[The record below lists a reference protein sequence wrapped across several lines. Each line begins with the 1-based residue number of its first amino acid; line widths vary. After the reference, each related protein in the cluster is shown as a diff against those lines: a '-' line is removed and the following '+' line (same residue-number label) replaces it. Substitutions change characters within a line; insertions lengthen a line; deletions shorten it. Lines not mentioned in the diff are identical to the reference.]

1 MYKVFLWLNNN
12 SGFTDCEINEGEI
25 RRTAEVLR
33 KYGGFLFCKYGGF
46 LF

>member
-12 SGFTDCEINEGEI
+12 SSFTGCEINEGEI

-33 KYGGFLFCKYGGF
+33 KYRGFWF
-46 LF
+46 